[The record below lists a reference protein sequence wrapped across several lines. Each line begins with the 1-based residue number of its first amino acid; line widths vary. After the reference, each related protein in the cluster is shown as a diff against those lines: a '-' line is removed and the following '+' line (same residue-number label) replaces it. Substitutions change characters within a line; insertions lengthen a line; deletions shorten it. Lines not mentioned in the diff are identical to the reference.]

1 MIEDAARV
9 SDATAASDSR
19 YWPPPLLPASWQ
31 SSAPAAV
38 PPTAQPSGAQPFS
51 GPGIVEPAA
60 TAFLQP
66 PSMGVACGIPN
77 SIACDRLGLAVW
89 LTRRATVTATIADG
103 PPIRLDDPHWSY
115 FVRYHGQAIHV
126 YAGFLQPAGLTTRFH
141 IIPKPKTQTWMAP
154 PPMPPRHSC
163 TSGSTTAS
171 VTSSSHRPT
180 SCSDRAGVNE
190 TTPRKSRRSP
200 SASSTSRAGPEAD
213 F

>member
-1 MIEDAARV
+1 MIEDARARQRRHRRIGL
-9 SDATAASDSR
+9 ALLAA
-19 YWPPPLLPASWQ
+19 
-31 SSAPAAV
+31 AAV
-38 PPTAQPSGAQPFS
+38 AGVLAILSSGGDTPTAQPSGAQPFS

-141 IIPKPKTQTWMAP
+141 IIPKPKTQTWD
-154 PPMPPRHSC
+154 
-163 TSGSTTAS
+163 GSTTNAPS
-171 VTSSSHRPT
+171 PLVHFRIDYGLGDVVFTQTHVLLRP
-180 SCSDRAGVNE
+180 GW
-190 TTPRKSRRSP
+190 
-200 SASSTSRAGPEAD
+200 G
-213 F
+213 

>member
-1 MIEDAARV
+1 MVVQTPRAPPSTPDPEIEAGVIEDARARQRRHRRIGL
-9 SDATAASDSR
+9 ALLAA
-19 YWPPPLLPASWQ
+19 
-31 SSAPAAV
+31 AAV
-38 PPTAQPSGAQPFS
+38 AGVLAILSSGGGTPTAQPSGAQPFS

-141 IIPKPKTQTWMAP
+141 IIPKPKTQTWD
-154 PPMPPRHSC
+154 
-163 TSGSTTAS
+163 GSTTNAPS
-171 VTSSSHRPT
+171 PLVHFRIDYGLGDVVFTQTHVLLRP
-180 SCSDRAGVNE
+180 GW
-190 TTPRKSRRSP
+190 
-200 SASSTSRAGPEAD
+200 G
-213 F
+213 